1 MARRR
6 NVKGPDEGRSK
17 QAGKEEL
24 HETHKD
30 ATMSQQSKWLTL
42 ALASGAF
49 AAMNGLFAKLTTTE
63 LTTSI
68 SRAISHPFSSSGA
81 TTTVDVVVE
90 YIVRAGFFGLNLL
103 SNFIMW
109 TLFTRALTA
118 SPSTTK
124 VTITNTTANFLV
136 TAVLGMLVF
145 QENVTAQ
152 WLVGATL
159 MAAGCIIVGM
169 REEKP
174 KDNEVSNTST
184 GAGTRVCA
192 DEESIRLTGNR
203 KRDEDD
209 DLIALED

>member
-6 NVKGPDEGRSK
+6 NVQGLKEGRSEK
-17 QAGKEEL
+17 AEKGAPEL
-24 HETHKD
+24 HELHKD
-30 ATMSQQSKWLTL
+30 KKMSQHSKWLML

-68 SRAISHPFSSSGA
+68 SRAISHIFSSSNE
-81 TTTVDVVVE
+81 TTTLDVIVE
-90 YIVRAGFFGLNLL
+90 YLVRAAFFGLNLF

-136 TAVLGMLVF
+136 TGVLGMLVF
-145 QENVTAQ
+145 REKVNAQ
-152 WLVGATL
+152 WLIGATL

-169 REEKP
+169 REKQ
-174 KDNEVSNTST
+174 K
-184 GAGTRVCA
+184 
-192 DEESIRLTGNR
+192 EESPRTSAGVNEGEDIGLAGNR
-203 KRDEDD
+203 KLDEDD
-209 DLIALED
+209 DLIALEQD

>member
-6 NVKGPDEGRSK
+6 NVKGLKGPTEGRSEQQEK
-17 QAGKEEL
+17 EL
-24 HETHKD
+24 HGTQKD
-30 ATMSQQSKWLTL
+30 EMRSQHSIWLTL

-49 AAMNGLFAKLTTTE
+49 AAMNRLFAKLTTTE

-68 SRAISHPFSSSGA
+68 SRAISHLFSSSK
-81 TTTVDVVVE
+81 TTTTLDVAVE
-90 YIVRAGFFGLNLL
+90 YIVRVAFFGLNLL

-136 TAVLGMLVF
+136 TGVLGMLVF
-145 QENVTAQ
+145 RENVNAQ
-152 WLVGATL
+152 WLLGAAL

-169 REEKP
+169 REKQE
-174 KDNEVSNTST
+174 DEAADAS
-184 GAGTRVCA
+184 AG
-192 DEESIRLTGNR
+192 DEEDDEIGLTGNR
-203 KRDEDD
+203 KPDEDD
-209 DLIALED
+209 NLIALEED

>member
-1 MARRR
+1 M
-6 NVKGPDEGRSK
+6 G
-17 QAGKEEL
+17 
-24 HETHKD
+24 
-30 ATMSQQSKWLTL
+30 QQSRWLTL

-68 SRAISHPFSSSGA
+68 SRAISHLFSSSEA
-81 TTTVDVVVE
+81 TTTLDVVVE

-145 QENVTAQ
+145 QENVNAQ
-152 WLVGATL
+152 WLIGATL

-169 REEKP
+169 REEKQKEDDTP
-174 KDNEVSNTST
+174 NTS
-184 GAGTRVCA
+184 AGVGTDARG
-192 DEESIRLTGNR
+192 DGEEGIRLTGSQE
-203 KRDEDD
+203 RDEDD
-209 DLIALED
+209 DLIALEED

>member
-6 NVKGPDEGRSK
+6 NAQGLKEGRSER
-17 QAGKEEL
+17 AEKEEPEL
-24 HETHKD
+24 HEPRKNEK
-30 ATMSQQSKWLTL
+30 MSQHSKWLML

-68 SRAISHPFSSSGA
+68 SRAISHLFTSSKE
-81 TTTVDVVVE
+81 TTTLDVIVE
-90 YIVRAGFFGLNLL
+90 YLVRAAFFGLNLL

-136 TAVLGMLVF
+136 TGVLGMLVF
-145 QENVTAQ
+145 RENVNAQ
-152 WLVGATL
+152 WLIGATL

-169 REEKP
+169 REKQKE
-174 KDNEVSNTST
+174 
-184 GAGTRVCA
+184 
-192 DEESIRLTGNR
+192 EESPRTSAGVNEGEEDIGLAGNR
-203 KRDEDD
+203 KPDDDD
-209 DLIALED
+209 DLIALEED

>member
-6 NVKGPDEGRSK
+6 NVQGLKEGRSEK
-17 QAGKEEL
+17 AGKEEPEL
-24 HETHKD
+24 HEPRKD
-30 ATMSQQSKWLTL
+30 EKMSQHSKWLML

-49 AAMNGLFAKLTTTE
+49 AATNGLFAKLTTTE

-68 SRAISHPFSSSGA
+68 SRAISHIFSSSEA
-81 TTTVDVVVE
+81 TTTTLDVIVE
-90 YIVRAGFFGLNLL
+90 YLVRAAFFGLNLL

-136 TAVLGMLVF
+136 TGILGMLVF
-145 QENVTAQ
+145 REKVNAQ
-152 WLVGATL
+152 WLIGATL

-169 REEKP
+169 QEKQ
-174 KDNEVSNTST
+174 KK
-184 GAGTRVCA
+184 
-192 DEESIRLTGNR
+192 EESPGTSAGMNEEDIGLAETR
-203 KRDEDD
+203 KSDEDD
-209 DLIALED
+209 DLIALEED